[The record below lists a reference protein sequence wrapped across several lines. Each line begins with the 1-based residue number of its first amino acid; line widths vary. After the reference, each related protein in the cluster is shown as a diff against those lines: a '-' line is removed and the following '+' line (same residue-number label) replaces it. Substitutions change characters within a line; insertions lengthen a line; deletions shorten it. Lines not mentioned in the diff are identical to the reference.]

1 MKLVDFAKKMFA
13 KGPELW
19 EDSVT
24 VTTGNSTIKRDTARL
39 RRCSL
44 GIVSCN
50 SADEW
55 YLVVR
60 REAPM
65 GTSIEPYDAD
75 KDEWNHL
82 FEETK
87 VLVRADLTK
96 SMLMERNAKSAKLLL
111 DVMERRDP
119 DHWSPKPKQT
129 DVTATEGNRA
139 LKISITQI

>member
-24 VTTGNSTIKRDTARL
+24 VTAGTSTIKRDTARL

-60 REAPM
+60 REAPT
-65 GTSIEPYDAD
+65 GTSIEPYDED
-75 KDEWNHL
+75 KAEWDRLFDEM
-82 FEETK
+82 T

-129 DVTATEGNRA
+129 DVTASDGNKE
-139 LKISITQI
+139 LKISIVQI